1 MWYLTRIT
9 VRMLRRMFRLA
20 EISALSAHWTPSPAL
35 DRQHRN
41 STHAHRSIR

>member
-1 MWYLTRIT
+1 MWYITRIALRT
-9 VRMLRRMFRLA
+9 IRRMFRLS
-20 EISALSAHWTPSPAL
+20 ELGSLSARWTPSPAL